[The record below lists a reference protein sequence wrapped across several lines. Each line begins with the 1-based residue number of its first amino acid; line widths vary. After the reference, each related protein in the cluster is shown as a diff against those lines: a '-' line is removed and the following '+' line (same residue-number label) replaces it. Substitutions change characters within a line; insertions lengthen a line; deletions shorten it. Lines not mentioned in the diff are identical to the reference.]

1 MKPKE
6 EPEKSILVALFEP
19 RARDSEINCILEEME
34 LLTRSAGGQVVAMFP
49 QKRHPPDVRYLIG
62 KGKVEEIK
70 NFACAQ
76 GVNLIIFYNHLSNVQ
91 QRNLE
96 KFFDMKVIDRTRLI
110 LDVFA
115 TRARSLE
122 GKLQVEL
129 AQLLYLLPRLT
140 GKGVELSRL
149 GGGIGTRGP
158 GESKLEADRRTIN
171 KRIALIKQ
179 KLEKVIQNRDIQRQS
194 RRSNPIPVVSLVGYT
209 SAGKSTLFQALTG
222 EETAISPLLF
232 STLDP
237 VLRRVELGEIEEG
250 YCLLLS
256 DTVGFIRQMP
266 KELFQA
272 FQATLEEIVQSDL
285 ILHIIDVS
293 DPYYLS
299 RKEEVQVVLDHLK
312 IPAEKIIHVY
322 NKIDLLEK
330 YRAAGADPTGIMGPT
345 EHTEDTE
352 DREEKESAAAF
363 DITETGK
370 IFISATQKQ
379 GLRELKKAIFAKY
392 FSDYERYRIQIPK
405 GLINPDSIPHWAIV
419 LAKSFQGGLLNIEI
433 LCSQENMVKFKEKYG
448 GYVACVK

>member
-1 MKPKE
+1 MKPVE
-6 EPEKSILVALFEP
+6 GPEKSILAALFDP
-19 RARDSEINCILEEME
+19 HTRDSEIKCIMEEME
-34 LLTRSAGGQVVAMFP
+34 LLTRSAGGEVVAMFP
-49 QKRHPPDVRYLIG
+49 QKRRPPDARYLIG
-62 KGKVEEIK
+62 LGKVEEIK
-70 NFACAQ
+70 NFACAHD
-76 GVNLIIFYNHLSNVQ
+76 VNLIIFYNHLTNVQ

-158 GESKLEADRRTIN
+158 GETKLEADRRTIN

-179 KLEKVIQNRDIQRQS
+179 KLEKVLRNRDIQRQS
-194 RRSNPIPVVSLVGYT
+194 RKANPIPVVSLVGYT
-209 SAGKSTLFQALTG
+209 SAGKSTLFRALTG

-237 VLRRVELGEIEEG
+237 VLRRVELSEIEEG

-293 DPYYLS
+293 DPDYLS

-322 NKIDLLEK
+322 NKIDLL
-330 YRAAGADPTGIMGPT
+330 AA
-345 EHTEDTE
+345 
-352 DREEKESAAAF
+352 EKENTATTAF
-363 DITETGK
+363 DMTETGK
-370 IFISATQKQ
+370 IFISAAQKQ

-392 FSDYERYRIQIPK
+392 FSDYGRYRVQIPK
-405 GLINPDSIPHWAIV
+405 GIINPDSIPHWAIV
-419 LAKSFQGGLLNIEI
+419 LTKSFQEGMLNIEI
-433 LCSQENMVKFKEKYG
+433 LCSRENMVKFKEKYG
-448 GYVACVK
+448 GYVECVK

>member
-1 MKPKE
+1 MKPVE
-6 EPEKSILVALFEP
+6 ELEKSILVALFGP
-19 RARDSEINCILEEME
+19 HTRDSEIQCIMEEME
-34 LLTRSAGGQVVAMFP
+34 LLTRSAGGEVVAMFP
-49 QKRHPPDVRYLIG
+49 QKRHPPDGRYLIG

-70 NFACAQ
+70 NYACAH

-96 KFFDMKVIDRTRLI
+96 RFFDMKVIDRTRLI

-179 KLEKVIQNRDIQRQS
+179 KLEKVLRNRDIQRQS
-194 RRSNPIPVVSLVGYT
+194 RKFNPIPVVSLVGYT

-222 EETAISPLLF
+222 EETPISPMLF

-237 VLRRVELGEIEEG
+237 LLRRVDLGEIEEG
-250 YCLLLS
+250 YCFLLS

-285 ILHIIDVS
+285 ILHVIDVS
-293 DPYYLS
+293 DPDYLS
-299 RKEEVQVVLDHLK
+299 RKEEVQIVLDDLK
-312 IPAEKIIHVY
+312 IPAEKIIPVY

-330 YRAAGADPTGIMGPT
+330 YRVPALEPTGIIGPT
-345 EHTEDTE
+345 EDTEDAEHTEDTE
-352 DREEKESAAAF
+352 AKE
-363 DITETGK
+363 ETGK
-370 IFISATQKQ
+370 IFISAKNKQ
-379 GLRELKKAIFAKY
+379 GLPVLKKAIFDKY
-392 FSDYERYRIQIPK
+392 FGDYGRYRIQIPK
-405 GLINPDSIPHWAIV
+405 ELLNPDSIPHWAIV
-419 LAKSFQGGLLNIEI
+419 LSKSYQGGLLNLEI
-433 LCSQENMVKFKEKYG
+433 LCSQENMIKFKEKYG
-448 GYVACVK
+448 GYVVCVK

>member
-1 MKPKE
+1 MKPEE

-19 RARDSEINCILEEME
+19 RARDSEIKCILDEME
-34 LLTRSAGGQVVAMFP
+34 LLTRSAGGQVVASFP
-49 QKRHPPDVRYLIG
+49 QKRHPPDARYLVG

-158 GESKLEADRRTIN
+158 GETKLEADRRTIN

-179 KLEKVIQNRDIQRQS
+179 KLDKVIRNRDIQRQS
-194 RRSNPIPVVSLVGYT
+194 RKTNPIPVVSLVGYT
-209 SAGKSTLFQALTG
+209 SAGKSTLFRALTG
-222 EETAISPLLF
+222 EEVAVSPLLF

-272 FQATLEEIVQSDL
+272 FQATLEEIVQADL

-293 DPYYLS
+293 DPDYLS

-322 NKIDLLEK
+322 NKIDLLM
-330 YRAAGADPTGIMGPT
+330 A
-345 EHTEDTE
+345 
-352 DREEKESAAAF
+352 EKESTAAAAAF

-379 GLRELKKAIFAKY
+379 GLRELKKAIFVKY
-392 FSDYERYRIQIPK
+392 FSDYGRYRVQVPI

-419 LAKSFQGGLLNIEI
+419 LAKSFQGGMLNIEI

>member
-1 MKPKE
+1 MKPE
-6 EPEKSILVALFEP
+6 EALEKSILVALFDP
-19 RARDSEINCILEEME
+19 HTRDSEIKCILEEME
-34 LLTRSAGGQVVAMFP
+34 LLTRSAGGEVVAMFP
-49 QKRHPPDVRYLIG
+49 QKRHPPDARYLIG

-76 GVNLIIFYNHLSNVQ
+76 GINLIIFYNHLSNVQ

-158 GESKLEADRRTIN
+158 GETKLEADRRTIN

-179 KLEKVIQNRDIQRQS
+179 KLEKVLRNRDIQRQS
-194 RRSNPIPVVSLVGYT
+194 RKSNPIPVVSLVGYT
-209 SAGKSTLFQALTG
+209 SAGKSTLFRALTG

-237 VLRRVELGEIEEG
+237 VLRRVELNEIEEG

-293 DPYYLS
+293 DPDYLS
-299 RKEEVQVVLDHLK
+299 RKEEVQAVLDRLK

-330 YRAAGADPTGIMGPT
+330 YRAPDAESTGIMGPT
-345 EHTEDTE
+345 KGEDTE
-352 DREEKESAAAF
+352 EKERAAAF
-363 DITETGK
+363 DMTETGK
-370 IFISATQKQ
+370 IFISAAQKQ

-392 FSDYERYRIQIPK
+392 FSDYGRYRLQIPK
-405 GLINPDSIPHWAIV
+405 GIINPDSIPHWAIV
-419 LAKSFQGGLLNIEI
+419 LTKSFQEGMLNIEI
-433 LCSQENMVKFKEKYG
+433 LCSRENMVKFKEKYG
-448 GYVACVK
+448 GYVECVK